1 MIHNFS
7 ASYAGHLVDE
17 NIGLQ
22 GTPANDR
29 WYTNDQL
36 VETFDWALD
45 ISKHAEKLGFKE
57 FWMAEHHFQPEGYE
71 AIPNLLMLWDFICR
85 PRPKH

>member
-29 WYTNDQL
+29 WYTHDHL
-36 VETFDWALD
+36 R
-45 ISKHAEKLGFKE
+45 
-57 FWMAEHHFQPEGYE
+57 EGRVVRYS
-71 AIPNLLMLWDFICR
+71 R
-85 PRPKH
+85 RQGGPRRKPKNFE

>member
-45 ISKHAEKLGFKE
+45 ISKPVSYTHLTLPTKA
-57 FWMAEHHFQPEGYE
+57 
-71 AIPNLLMLWDFICR
+71 
-85 PRPKH
+85 

>member
-1 MIHNFS
+1 MINNFS

-17 NIGLQ
+17 NIGLE

-29 WYTNDQL
+29 WYSNDQL

-45 ISKHAEKLGFKE
+45 ISRHIEELGFQSDYVGPLSLH
-57 FWMAEHHFQPEGYE
+57 ADRE
-71 AIPNLLMLWDFICR
+71 A
-85 PRPKH
+85 